1 MITNFLETVNIFLSI
16 LDNFLNMVIIVSL
29 QENGDKNAILDTN

>member
-16 LDNFLNMVIIVSL
+16 LDNFLNMVIIDSL